1 MVSSINEE
9 PNSNAANLDSND
21 EGSDIFGVARSNA
34 APALEK
40 KKSVLNEMA
49 KFVKIFVVFT

>member
-9 PNSNAANLDSND
+9 PNGNTTNLDSSD

-34 APALEK
+34 ASALEK